1 LAFFAKPLRTL
12 RSGLCLRCSLFLNGF
27 SLQDSSSY
35 NPIMWPKAISQ
46 LIELAPHVARLL
58 PMADR
63 FFQSK
68 TADSEAS
75 RTAMEQ
81 MAEGL
86 RGDLGQV
93 TASHAGLYR
102 QLNEQSERLSSVATD
117 ARAAMLATESIETR
131 LNRIEA
137 RISTVFLLMATA
149 FFVLAVIL
157 ILLVLIF
164 LHLHAA

>member
-1 LAFFAKPLRTL
+1 
-12 RSGLCLRCSLFLNGF
+12 
-27 SLQDSSSY
+27 
-35 NPIMWPKAISQ
+35 MWPKALTQ
-46 LIELAPHVARLL
+46 LIEIAPHIVRLL

-68 TADSEAS
+68 SAEQDAS

-102 QLNEQSERLSSVATD
+102 QLNDQSEKLSNLSADLRSTRSAVETNEARLI
-117 ARAAMLATESIETR
+117 SIEER
-131 LNRIEA
+131 QR
-137 RISTVFLLMATA
+137 R
-149 FFVLAVIL
+149 
-157 ILLVLIF
+157 ILLVLSILGFMLTILCF
-164 LHLHAA
+164 LMVYLILRHR

>member
-1 LAFFAKPLRTL
+1 
-12 RSGLCLRCSLFLNGF
+12 
-27 SLQDSSSY
+27 
-35 NPIMWPKAISQ
+35 MWPKALTQ
-46 LIELAPHVARLL
+46 LIEIAPHIVRLL

-68 TADSEAS
+68 SAEQDAS

-102 QLNEQSERLSSVATD
+102 QLNDQSEKLGNIAADMRGLKAANDALD
-117 ARAAMLATESIETR
+117 ARVAGLEKAA
-131 LNRIEA
+131 A
-137 RISTVFLLMATA
+137 RINLL
-149 FFVLAVIL
+149 LALLLIL
-157 ILLVLIF
+157 VGVLLVLVGI
-164 LHLHAA
+164 LVGRHA

>member
-1 LAFFAKPLRTL
+1 
-12 RSGLCLRCSLFLNGF
+12 
-27 SLQDSSSY
+27 
-35 NPIMWPKAISQ
+35 MWPKALAQ
-46 LIELAPHVARLL
+46 LIELAPHITRML

-68 TADSEAS
+68 TADADAS

-102 QLNEQSERLSSVATD
+102 QLNDHGEKLSGIAADAHATKLSMD
-117 ARAAMLATESIETR
+117 SL
-131 LNRIEA
+131 EA
-137 RISTVFLLMATA
+137 RILHLETQLSRLQLSVTVALVLLSVVC
-149 FFVLAVIL
+149 VLSIL
-157 ILLVLIF
+157 ILV
-164 LHLHAA
+164 HPH

>member
-1 LAFFAKPLRTL
+1 
-12 RSGLCLRCSLFLNGF
+12 
-27 SLQDSSSY
+27 
-35 NPIMWPKAISQ
+35 MWPKAISQ
-46 LIELAPHVARLL
+46 LIELAPHISRLL

-68 TADSEAS
+68 SADADAS

-102 QLNEQSERLSSVATD
+102 QLNEQSDKLSALATDVRAVKALADRVEDRLSRSEQQIFRLTL
-117 ARAAMLATESIETR
+117 LASGSI
-131 LNRIEA
+131 
-137 RISTVFLLMATA
+137 VLL
-149 FFVLAVIL
+149 LAVIV
-157 ILLVLIF
+157 IVLLR
-164 LHLHAA
+164 H